1 MATLEDYMFTKNTKW
16 ILWGLGALVLA
27 ALIFHAGVVV
37 GSHDRGMPGHN
48 FDKAWFDAQIPFGGG
63 TLPLPQGFIP
73 GGHGA
78 FGTISSVAL
87 PAITVTTRD
96 GVTLTVNVDSDTQIV
111 GATPEG
117 TSSPSALKVGDTIIV
132 LGDPDDT
139 SSSTAV
145 DARLIR
151 IVPASNST
159 MPSGPAAPAST
170 SQY

>member
-37 GSHDRGMPGHN
+37 GSHDHGPGHN
-48 FDKAWFDAQIPFGGG
+48 FDKGWFDAQIPFGAG
-63 TLPLPQGFIP
+63 TIPLPQGFIP

-78 FGTISSVAL
+78 LGTISSVAL

-96 GVTLTVNVDSDTQIV
+96 GVMLTVNVDSDTQIV

-117 TSSPSALKVGDTIIV
+117 TSSPSSLAVGETIVV
-132 LGDPDDT
+132 LGDPDDIN
-139 SSSTAV
+139 SNGAI

-151 IVPASNST
+151 ILPPLNGVPPA
-159 MPSGPAAPAST
+159 GPTSSST